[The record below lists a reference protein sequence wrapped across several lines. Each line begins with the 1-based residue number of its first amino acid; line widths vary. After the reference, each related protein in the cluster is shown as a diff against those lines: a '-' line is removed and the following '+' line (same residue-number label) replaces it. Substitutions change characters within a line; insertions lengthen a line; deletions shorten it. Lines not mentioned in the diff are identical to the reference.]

1 MKRILLLALL
11 LSVLIIT
18 GVIPLIAKLSAPERN
33 NGLVAH
39 EVTPEK
45 AS

>member
-11 LSVLIIT
+11 LSILIIT
-18 GVIPLIAKLSAPERN
+18 GVIPLIAKLSAPTRN
-33 NGLVAH
+33 NGLEIH

-45 AS
+45 AG